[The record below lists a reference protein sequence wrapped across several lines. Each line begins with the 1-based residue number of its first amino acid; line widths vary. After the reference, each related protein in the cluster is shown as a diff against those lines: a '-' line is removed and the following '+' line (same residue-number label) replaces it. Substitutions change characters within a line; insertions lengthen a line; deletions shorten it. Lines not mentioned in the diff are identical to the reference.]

1 MIIPILKTEDGVD
14 TVFEFPCGFLNYD
27 PYIPK
32 KRKATKQTCK
42 GSFTQTSKPLF
53 LHGVEEIDWSMNIVT
68 RGIASQ
74 LDDLYNADDNYI
86 FEGLYNERY
95 LVDFSDLELIAIG
108 GYFRVNGKFRVI
120 CVLEEKELACE

>member
-1 MIIPILKTEDGVD
+1 MIIPSLKTADGISI
-14 TVFEFPCGFLNYD
+14 VFNFPCGFLNYD

-32 KRKATKQTCK
+32 KRKATKQTSK
-42 GSFTQTSKPLF
+42 GSFTQTSIPLF
-53 LHGVEEIDWSMNIVT
+53 LHGIEEIEWSMNIVT

-74 LDDLYNADDNYI
+74 LESLYNQDDNYV

-95 LVDFSDLELIAIG
+95 LVDFSELELIAIG
-108 GYFRVNGKFRVI
+108 GYFRVTGKFRVI